1 MHTLIS
7 IATAWGSKHGG
18 INSFNTDFLEA
29 FALAYT
35 GKTQV
40 ICIVVHASEEDHT
53 EARKRG
59 ITLVSLELPNPDDK
73 PNASHIPLAKEKLIS
88 LPLTYE
94 KDKTICLGHDLIT
107 GALSLGLA
115 PALGVKSALIHHM
128 SYEHYEGFSENAQSA
143 INKKTEQKTLF
154 SESNIVL
161 AIGPLLKGALY
172 DLIGQCKEV
181 SMLVPGLASIE
192 DKAPA
197 QTFTAFMSGRFS
209 KSTQKLKQDYLG
221 IAGVCKA
228 HANAKNKQDTTL
240 LAQRPKLTIYGV
252 ALDES
257 SQTKLQKF
265 AHPYAQGQVI
275 LNPMPFTEKK
285 EDMFGDLAQSH
296 VALMPSWHEG
306 FGLVAW
312 EAIAACVPLIITKE
326 SGVYQLLQ
334 EEKLATSL
342 DSGFVHPIFPQGS
355 PKEPFFTE
363 DDLNSTSEKVTKIA
377 KGIEAAKKT
386 ARILKVQLSEKYT
399 WSNCAEQAASA
410 FQWAL
415 QKGSMPENTTLTSSQ
430 QIESAHPITLTQQLT
445 PTQLLS
451 AENEVVPFDT
461 TRQADLDRLIT
472 WLEDTQ
478 YSISMR
484 LITGE
489 GGIGKTRL
497 ALELCKQKR
506 PTAHIWLETD
516 DHNFLELKVK
526 LAQHPTLIVM
536 DYAETRQKQLISL
549 ISELKKV
556 PNAQPVRILLIA
568 RDAGE
573 WWDDLP
579 SKATGSIQTLLSSYA
594 RSGPFK
600 LNPMYDDV
608 EARVQA
614 FEAALQ
620 AFSTRLNITQPTIHL
635 SLEQDYFSRPLNLQM
650 AALLSLYG
658 EKRDS
663 ANALTQAM
671 LQHEKRYWWQLLQT
685 LATPLTDKDA
695 ANVMVIATLM
705 GGFARSEDAFSQW
718 KKITEATHLNKTQFA
733 DLFNTLKRLYPA
745 KQEELQALKPDLL
758 GEALVANM
766 LLHDKLPNLLNFLL
780 NGQSTNSARQYCLTV
795 LARLSIHYPEL
806 EPTLIA
812 ALKEN
817 LTHCVKD
824 MVAVAIETP
833 SNLPKIA
840 EQAFKQLQ
848 PQDQGKVAGQL
859 SSQIRTESI
868 QLGHF
873 YCSIAEYLFRKSEQ
887 NYHKNSA
894 ISNKEALSK
903 AVNDYAIC
911 LSHIGKYAEAVHYA
925 HKSLEIDTQLAKQ
938 KPNKYE
944 HYLAASLGSLANRL
958 SYMGNYEQA
967 FEYAKQALNIYTKLV
982 THNPD
987 KYEPNLASSLN
998 NLANHLS
1005 NMGDY
1010 QQAITHAQQ
1019 SLDIR
1024 QKLAKQNPDKYE
1036 PDLATSLGNLANHL
1050 SNVGDYEQAFEYAKQ
1065 TLNIYTKLV
1074 THNPDKYEPDLAMS
1088 QHNLANHLSDTG
1100 NYEQAQQHSQ
1110 QASETYAQLALRY
1123 PDKFTDYLVGSNLN
1137 RPMYEWL
1144 ATSGS
1149 TMMDSS
1155 LLVAQIKQASAHK
1168 QPGFTIELLWLE
1180 ALNATNDAART
1191 KLFRQILQ
1199 SWTKLDKTS
1208 QLTIQAYYLCTLLYL
1223 HQNEPS
1229 LLMQQGIDTQQAW
1242 LDYFTPRNH
1251 RIPAWMKTVM
1261 QRLDL
1266 VIPS

>member
-415 QKGSMPENTTLTSSQ
+415 QKGSMPENTTLKSSQ
-430 QIESAHPITLTQQLT
+430 QVESTHPVTQTQQLT
-445 PTQLLS
+445 PAQLLS

-461 TRQADLDRLIT
+461 VRQADLDKLVL

-478 YSISMR
+478 YPISMR

-516 DHNFLELKVK
+516 DHNFLELKEK

-549 ISELKKV
+549 LTELKKV

-579 SKATGSIQTLLSSYA
+579 SKASGSIQTLLSSYA

-614 FEAALQ
+614 FKAALQ
-620 AFSTRLNITQPTIHL
+620 AFSTRLNITKPTIHL

-685 LATPLTDKDA
+685 LATPFTDKDA

-705 GGFARSEDAFSQW
+705 GGFARSEDAFSPC
-718 KKITEATHLNKTQFA
+718 KKITEATHLNRTQFA
-733 DLFNTLKRLYPA
+733 DLFNTLKQLYPA
-745 KQEELQALKPDLL
+745 KQGLQALKPDLL
-758 GEALVANM
+758 GEALVANT
-766 LLHDKLPNLLNFLL
+766 LLNDKLPNLLNLLL
-780 NGQSTNSARQYCLTV
+780 NGQSTNSARRYCLTV

-806 EPTLIA
+806 ETTLIA
-812 ALKEN
+812 ALKDN

-833 SNLPKIA
+833 SNLPKLA

-894 ISNKEALSK
+894 IGNKEALSK

-911 LSHIGKYAEAVHYA
+911 LSHIGKHAEAVNYA

-944 HYLAASLGSLANRL
+944 HYLAASLGS
-958 SYMGNYEQA
+958 
-967 FEYAKQALNIYTKLV
+967 
-982 THNPD
+982 
-987 KYEPNLASSLN
+987 
-998 NLANHLS
+998 LANHLS

-1036 PDLATSLGNLANHL
+1036 PDLATALNNLASHL

-1065 TLNIYTKLV
+1065 TLDIYKKLV
-1074 THNPDKYEPDLAMS
+1074 THNPDKYEPDFAMS
-1088 QHNLANHLSDTG
+1088 LGNVANHLSNIGD
-1100 NYEQAQQHSQ
+1100 YEQAQQHSQ
-1110 QASETYAQLALRY
+1110 QATETYAQLALRY
-1123 PDKFTDYLVGSNLN
+1123 PDKFTDDLANSNLN
-1137 RPMYEWL
+1137 HLMCAWL

-1168 QPGFTIELLWLE
+1168 QPRFTIELLWLE

-1199 SWTKLDKTS
+1199 GWTKLDKTS